1 MDKRMKVTPKRNR
14 SDSIS
19 AAVRAAQAVA
29 LGPLPPPDHVCLRPG
44 DLPYWDSIMTARAR
58 DTWTGV
64 DLVQAGNMARAQADI
79 ERLQQQLDTEGYTFE
94 GKINPLA
101 QLIETLTKR
110 TVSLSR
116 ILHVHAIATTGKSDS
131 AGKALANERD
141 AAADFDDLI
150 PTLRAV

>member
-1 MDKRMKVTPKRNR
+1 
-14 SDSIS
+14 
-19 AAVRAAQAVA
+19 
-29 LGPLPPPDHVCLRPG
+29 
-44 DLPYWDSIMTARAR
+44 MTARAR

-101 QLIETLTKR
+101 QC

-131 AGKALANERD
+131 AGKALANERK
-141 AAADFDDLI
+141 ASLPGNDLI
-150 PTLRAV
+150 PTLRVVDTVNCFAV